1 MYFPGPNKWLKYKTK
16 YLPNKYET
24 LGSIP
29 NKEKIKFK
37 LTTKQVKSKIKSLLA
52 TVNSEIDV
60 QVCDKDAQG
69 FSGDP
74 GTIFPSHPTPI
85 VEHPPG
91 LKDALKARF
100 LQSLGLAAKRR
111 TGVTPA

>member
-52 TVNSEIDV
+52 TVNS
-60 QVCDKDAQG
+60 
-69 FSGDP
+69 
-74 GTIFPSHPTPI
+74 
-85 VEHPPG
+85 
-91 LKDALKARF
+91 
-100 LQSLGLAAKRR
+100 
-111 TGVTPA
+111 